1 VIDDVGMKISHVIR
15 AAEHLSNTP
24 VQVLVYLAL
33 GAPMPLFAHVPVVNE
48 PNSKKKLSKRDMK
61 KFVTSD
67 VLKKLNAV
75 GWTNEQIEVR
85 DDLNPA
91 TVSFYKELGYLPE
104 GLVNYLARL
113 GWSLDDHSEIILLK
127 EMVAKFGLDR
137 VNNAP
142 ASFDPDKL
150 FWVAGE
156 YMKVLPLDKKVE
168 GALPFMQ
175 KAGFIKVD
183 PTQIELETL
192 RKVVDATGDRLK
204 IFSDILPYGAPF
216 FKANPDYDLK
226 SLAKRVA
233 KEGVPELLKTFSA
246 SLHLLS
252 DFSVSNIETA
262 LKDFCVAGNHN
273 TGMLIHALR
282 VSTTGIEVG
291 PGVFDCLYILGK
303 EESLRRINLAL
314 DLVAK

>member
-1 VIDDVGMKISHVIR
+1 
-15 AAEHLSNTP
+15 
-24 VQVLVYLAL
+24 
-33 GAPMPLFAHVPVVNE
+33 
-48 PNSKKKLSKRDMK
+48 
-61 KFVTSD
+61 
-67 VLKKLNAV
+67 
-75 GWTNEQIEVR
+75 
-85 DDLNPA
+85 
-91 TVSFYKELGYLPE
+91 
-104 GLVNYLARL
+104 
-113 GWSLDDHSEIILLK
+113 LDDHSEIILLK

-175 KAGFIKVD
+175 KAGFINSV
-183 PTQIELETL
+183 PTPLELETL
-192 RKVVDATGDRLK
+192 RKVIDATGDRLK

-216 FKANPDYDLK
+216 FKSDPDYDLK

-233 KEGVPELLKTFSA
+233 KEGVPELLKTFSV
-246 SLHLLS
+246 SLNALS
-252 DFSVSNIETA
+252 DFSVASIEAT
-262 LKDFCVAGNHN
+262 LKDFCLAGNHN